1 MVLYKLYNLHN
12 IVPNLNPK
20 EYIGLSYALS
30 HGRFATLKLYK
41 SSFFLNITKTY
52 FFLSVFV

>member
-20 EYIGLSYALS
+20 EYIFYALS
-30 HGRFATLKLYK
+30 HVRFATLKLYK